1 MSMTDQATNGHTE
14 MQSRPTEAFT
24 TRRRETKLF
33 AKTSEFWAM
42 LVGVIAVA
50 AIYNAAADTSLD
62 LFRASLLATILG
74 TAYIVSRGFAKAGA
88 RDDRE
93 HVDARQSY

>member
-1 MSMTDQATNGHTE
+1 MSMTDQVTNGHTE
-14 MQSRPTEAFT
+14 VQGRPTATFT
-24 TRRRETKLF
+24 ARRRETKLF
-33 AKTSEFWAM
+33 AKTSEFWAT

-50 AIYNAAADTSLD
+50 VIYNAAADTSLD

-88 RDDRE
+88 RDHRE
-93 HVDARQSY
+93 HSDSRPSY